1 MVYSPEPHEVSR
13 QSWGSFVVKQL
24 FKISIMFLMVV
35 IFLIIYALSSNLE
48 NPIKLLTNADSVLA
62 ILSITL
68 YLLVLASFAKFVYLD
83 HPLAFNITKNKDWK
97 VFWNIFITFL
107 FITTVYIL
115 LDAAL
120 PKNTVYLLTG
130 PISFLNSLNEVLALE
145 IPGFTGENFI
155 FYFSARNAIF
165 SIFYLLLFVFPLILF
180 FIILTRSG
188 RKRFVKINV
197 DVNQETSL
205 ITKTSLFLGIPPV
218 SIILFLILI
227 DNTTIRIIQLFI
239 LFFYLIVLPWWLYTC
254 SKLVYVGIRITAYF
268 SYVNLMWIL
277 PLIGFFYI
285 LPTTFWTILDI
296 LDFITLWNG
305 QIDLLFNHSID
316 RLIFNAT
323 NLERILQAVFIIV
336 ICSATII
343 IGLAEGFSILAI
355 YRAIKTGWSFT
366 RTGVLAS
373 QSPPVI
379 AVITSRILIL
389 AGWIALATNGLVHL
403 IMVFREY
410 FNITLPEITIPNFLM
425 IFTFIYNYIKDL
437 VPEFLPITLLL
448 IPLIFIIS
456 SLFKFLSISIIT
468 PRLKDAQIFFLL
480 ITTAYIL
487 IITTILG
494 DIQELA
500 RFSENIDPS
509 TVPLFETQ
517 NFLSQTLI
525 LFQTVEI
532 IFFYIG
538 FLIALYVI
546 AKGIINWIN
555 EWQKRKKRT
564 ITIKVG
570 NVDQIEEE

>member
-1 MVYSPEPHEVSR
+1 
-13 QSWGSFVVKQL
+13 
-24 FKISIMFLMVV
+24 
-35 IFLIIYALSSNLE
+35 
-48 NPIKLLTNADSVLA
+48 
-62 ILSITL
+62 
-68 YLLVLASFAKFVYLD
+68 
-83 HPLAFNITKNKDWK
+83 
-97 VFWNIFITFL
+97 
-107 FITTVYIL
+107 
-115 LDAAL
+115 
-120 PKNTVYLLTG
+120 
-130 PISFLNSLNEVLALE
+130 
-145 IPGFTGENFI
+145 
-155 FYFSARNAIF
+155 
-165 SIFYLLLFVFPLILF
+165 
-180 FIILTRSG
+180 
-188 RKRFVKINV
+188 
-197 DVNQETSL
+197 
-205 ITKTSLFLGIPPV
+205 
-218 SIILFLILI
+218 
-227 DNTTIRIIQLFI
+227 
-239 LFFYLIVLPWWLYTC
+239 
-254 SKLVYVGIRITAYF
+254 
-268 SYVNLMWIL
+268 MWIL

-296 LDFITLWNG
+296 LDFITIWNG

-373 QSPPVI
+373 QSPPFI

-389 AGWIALATNGLVHL
+389 TGWIALATSGVVHL

-410 FNITLPEITIPNFLM
+410 FNITLPDITIPNFLM

-437 VPEFLPITLLL
+437 IPEFLPITLLL

-487 IITTILG
+487 IITQVLG

-500 RFSENIDPS
+500 SLSENIDSS
-509 TVPLFETQ
+509 TVPLFESQ

-546 AKGIINWIN
+546 AKGIINWIK
-555 EWQKRKKRT
+555 EWQKRKERT